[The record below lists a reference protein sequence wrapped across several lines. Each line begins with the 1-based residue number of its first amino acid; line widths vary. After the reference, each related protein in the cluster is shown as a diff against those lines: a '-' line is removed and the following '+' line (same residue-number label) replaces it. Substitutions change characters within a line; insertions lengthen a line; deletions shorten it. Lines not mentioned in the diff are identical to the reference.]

1 MESVALSFI
10 TPPNGSGGGGSCFPS
25 IVVVALGE
33 PGVPVV
39 WICASAEEATAM
51 TAPVSI
57 PLRKICCAD
66 FIGINLAVVVELT
79 YLNKLDLGAAPVSC
93 I

>member
-1 MESVALSFI
+1 
-10 TPPNGSGGGGSCFPS
+10 
-25 IVVVALGE
+25 
-33 PGVPVV
+33 
-39 WICASAEEATAM
+39 M